1 MKIIFDYEKEKER
14 FYKDQVENVKRRYE
28 SLKLIDFKNFDFL
41 TFLGLFVV
49 ITVIALAI
57 VGVDTSISFMK
68 GFDENLMIPLSINRV
83 ITFFGMCL
91 FFTLFLLIFTEISD
105 YFTDKHYCEN
115 LIKEQKNM
123 SMDEYIE
130 KHYTNSTKLK
140 DMESL
145 LYLKDT
151 NISSIE
157 NVSLKGTQDLLIF
170 DLYYSDFLLFLLVT
184 WNNNKKELICFDEFE
199 KKCHS
204 AEEDILTYENG
215 CVTLYSKNVPS

>member
-130 KHYTNSTKLK
+130 KHYTNS
-140 DMESL
+140 ES
-145 LYLKDT
+145 
-151 NISSIE
+151 
-157 NVSLKGTQDLLIF
+157 GTS
-170 DLYYSDFLLFLLVT
+170 Y
-184 WNNNKKELICFDEFE
+184 
-199 KKCHS
+199 
-204 AEEDILTYENG
+204 DIT
-215 CVTLYSKNVPS
+215 